1 MTTELA
7 KDAFTQ
13 QNFLL
18 AHEFYETS
26 LVRNC
31 NRKTERAKNVCSKS
45 NRGCISE
52 TNLDLFYGYG
62 DSLAK
67 LGRLKESFDVYAH
80 ICQQFHGIVPVDSLK
95 CLAIS
100 LIEQIRQLLVTT
112 WRSNNLSGLSNNL
125 SNDDMIS
132 DNCSNVDTQS
142 IINRITKNPIDPLL
156 CSICEDILKYPV
168 TSICGHTFCRQCCFG
183 RTECFV
189 CGHNFFINSNNNDS
203 LSSSSTSTSS
213 SVTEVNQL
221 HQSSSTALTTILA
234 TSSSSS
240 ASTSTFVNN
249 CANNTLETTTSD
261 IYTQCISF
269 EQDVLIRRLV
279 EKWWDPLLRATELN
293 DEAQR
298 HLESNALDAALKC
311 CNQSLEYGK
320 YQYISSPTY
329 IKTFPPKKNMV

>member
-13 QNFLL
+13 QNFIL
-18 AHEFYETS
+18 AHEFYESS
-26 LVRNC
+26 LGGGCVRKYTTVRN
-31 NRKTERAKNVCSKS
+31 VKS
-45 NRGCISE
+45 CISD
-52 TNLDLFYGYG
+52 TNLELFYGYG

-67 LGRLKESFDVYAH
+67 LGRLKESVDVYAH
-80 ICQQFHGIVPVDSLK
+80 ICQQLHGIVPVDSLK

-100 LIEQIRQLLVTT
+100 LIEHIRQLLVTT
-112 WRSNNLSGLSNNL
+112 WRSNNISGLSS
-125 SNDDMIS
+125 SNISDSSDDIS
-132 DNCSNVDTQS
+132 DNCSENTQNFIS
-142 IINRITKNPIDPLL
+142 RLTKSPIDPLL

-189 CGHNFFINSNNNDS
+189 CGHNFFISSNNNS
-203 LSSSSTSTSS
+203 LSSSSSSTSPTSS
-213 SVTEVNQL
+213 SSSSTIVEVNQL
-221 HQSSSTALTTILA
+221 HQSSSTNTTSTTTVA
-234 TSSSSS
+234 APS

-249 CANNTLETTTSD
+249 CANNTLTTTTTTSD
-261 IYTQCISF
+261 SYTQCISF

-279 EKWWDPLLRATELN
+279 EKWWESRLRATELN

-298 HLESNALDAALKC
+298 HLESNALEEALKC

-320 YQYISSPTY
+320 SN
-329 IKTFPPKKNMV
+329 F